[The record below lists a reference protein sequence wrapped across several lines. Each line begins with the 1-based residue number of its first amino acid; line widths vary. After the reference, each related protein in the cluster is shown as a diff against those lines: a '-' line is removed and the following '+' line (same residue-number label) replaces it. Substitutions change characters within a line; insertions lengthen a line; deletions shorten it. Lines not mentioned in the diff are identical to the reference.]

1 MEALADGLGADE
13 ERSQLC
19 LAQGQGAQNIVTRDN
34 ARDAAIPDHR
44 DALDPVSDEHARYLA
59 QLGIFA
65 HCDNRR

>member
-1 MEALADGLGADE
+1 MEALVDGLGADE

-44 DALDPVSDEHARYLA
+44 HTLDRE
-59 QLGIFA
+59 
-65 HCDNRR
+65 